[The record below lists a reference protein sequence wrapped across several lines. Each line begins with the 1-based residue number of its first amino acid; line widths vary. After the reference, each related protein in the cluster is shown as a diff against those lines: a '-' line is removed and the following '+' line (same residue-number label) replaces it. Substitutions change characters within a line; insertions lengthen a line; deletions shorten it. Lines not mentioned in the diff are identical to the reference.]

1 MKALLQRVLS
11 AQVEVSGSTVSSIG
25 PGLLVFLGVV
35 KGDDEE
41 QATWLA
47 QKILRHRVFPDSSR
61 PMNRSVVETNGDLLV
76 VSQFTLCASS
86 ARGNRP
92 DFSSAERPE
101 RAEQLYDYFVQ
112 KLRESNLSVSVG
124 RFGADMHVS
133 LVNDGPVTILLN
145 RDRDRPD

>member
-1 MKALLQRVLS
+1 MSRS
-11 AQVEVSGSTVSSIG
+11 AARRVSSIG

-61 PMNRSVVETNGDLLV
+61 PMNRSVVETNGELLV
-76 VSQFTLCASS
+76 VSQFTLCASTGK
-86 ARGNRP
+86 GNRP

-101 RAEQLYDYFVQ
+101 RAEQLYGVFVD
-112 KLRESNLSVSVG
+112 KLRESPVSVSVG
-124 RFGADMHVS
+124 RFGAAMQVS
-133 LVNDGPVTILLN
+133 LVNDGPVTILL
-145 RDRDRPD
+145 DRGRPS